1 MCSDQMIC
9 IKCVLTDVF
18 TNLAHH
24 RGLRTCF
31 PKETK
36 RRERSKTYFSSPQ
49 KSLLKRILAAIGA
62 LYVGIGMGLVMGM
75 GWDEGGVFVSCRDL
89 SGMSFSCGTQLS
101 TDCEREG
108 PTAPWVGSLSPIEA
122 FLVCPFSVGSSSQ
135 VSVRGRGMSHVAT
148 LGGTAKLNCFPFQ
161 TYIQK
166 NAAASNIETFYS
178 RPSEAETGHFRGC
191 VLTSVGLLSSSTM
204 GEGA

>member
-1 MCSDQMIC
+1 MCLQMCSDQMIC

-24 RGLRTCF
+24 RDLRTCF

-75 GWDEGGVFVSCRDL
+75 GWEEGVGIRHVHIKYNAVFL
-89 SGMSFSCGTQLS
+89 QGQFINFT
-101 TDCEREG
+101 
-108 PTAPWVGSLSPIEA
+108 
-122 FLVCPFSVGSSSQ
+122 
-135 VSVRGRGMSHVAT
+135 
-148 LGGTAKLNCFPFQ
+148 NY
-161 TYIQK
+161 YI
-166 NAAASNIETFYS
+166 
-178 RPSEAETGHFRGC
+178 
-191 VLTSVGLLSSSTM
+191 
-204 GEGA
+204 

>member
-1 MCSDQMIC
+1 MCLQMCSDQMIC

-24 RGLRTCF
+24 RDLRTCF

-101 TDCEREG
+101 TGCEREG

-135 VSVRGRGMSHVAT
+135 VSVRGRGCFPWEMGGAT
-148 LGGTAKLNCFPFQ
+148 CTGTAKLNCCSLQ
-161 TYIQK
+161 Y
-166 NAAASNIETFYS
+166 
-178 RPSEAETGHFRGC
+178 
-191 VLTSVGLLSSSTM
+191 
-204 GEGA
+204 

>member
-1 MCSDQMIC
+1 MSCLKCLLTDVFTNVFWPNVCPKMLTNRCAYKCVLTKWVVSNAYLQMCLQMCSDQMIC

-24 RGLRTCF
+24 RDLRTCF

-75 GWDEGGVFVSCRDL
+75 GCDEGGVFVSCRDL

-135 VSVRGRGMSHVAT
+135 VSVRGRGMPHLH
-148 LGGTAKLNCFPFQ
+148 LGW
-161 TYIQK
+161 
-166 NAAASNIETFYS
+166 
-178 RPSEAETGHFRGC
+178 GHMHWDC
-191 VLTSVGLLSSSTM
+191 
-204 GEGA
+204 